1 MFVYIHGSEFLVKVT
16 ISGHPGS
23 GTSTLVG
30 LLERKYSWNSLNGGD
45 IFRSEAKK
53 RDMPLNEFGE
63 LCREDLS
70 VDKSLDQLL
79 MDKMKEDNSIEIFE
93 SRLAGWWAY
102 KLNLNCKRIWLE
114 VSEKER
120 ASRVVARE
128 GGDISDKIDENRE
141 RMVIDEAR
149 FMSLY
154 GIKPQEEEPYT
165 DIIDASNL
173 SPEQVLEL
181 ASKIIMGE

>member
-30 LLERKYSWNSLNGGD
+30 LLEMKYSWNSLNGGD

-53 RDMPLNEFGE
+53 RGMPLNEFGD
-63 LCREDLS
+63 LCKEDLS
-70 VDKSLDQLL
+70 VDKSLDHLL
-79 MDKMKEDNSIEIFE
+79 MDKMKNDGSIEIFE

-102 KLNLNCKRIWLE
+102 KLDLDCKRIWLD
-114 VSEKER
+114 VSEEER

-128 GGDISDKIDENRE
+128 GGEISDKIKENRE
-141 RMVIDEAR
+141 RMVVDEER

-165 DIIDASNL
+165 DIIDASDLN
-173 SPEQVLEL
+173 PDQVLEI